1 MQKLLIVL
9 FVSIACFIVADPLF
23 FFIDPK
29 THVSIELYN
38 NLFKLSILQPFVYS
52 SVQIDSLL
60 SPDKRETMKGLMS
73 VESNFF
79 LHAFSKTGAMGLTQL
94 MPSTARELGVLNPF
108 NLFWSIDG
116 AQRYLARLENRF
128 GNLEYALAAYYE
140 GPSKVASRG
149 PSLEGLRYANKV
161 LFESKRLKDQNVCIK
176 DVLYIKPYIGVGE
189 TFSIG
194 TDLSFSMLGILD
206 VEAGVGFAKSFSQ
219 FVYMRPNI
227 SDSLG
232 LIIGEKD
239 LNLTV
244 GVSYRKLP
252 DFGVQ
257 FLLSSNDFDL
267 SVMLKVWQIYFTA
280 GISPEGLR
288 FGVVK

>member
-1 MQKLLIVL
+1 LQRLLITL

-38 NLFKLSILQPFVYS
+38 NQFKLSILQPFVYS
-52 SVQIDSLL
+52 SVPIDPLL
-60 SPDKRETMKGLMS
+60 PPNKRETMKGLMS
-73 VESNFF
+73 VESSFF

-116 AQRYLARLENRF
+116 VQRYLTKLENRF

-149 PSLEGLRYANKV
+149 VSTEGSRYANKV
-161 LFESKRLKDQNVCIK
+161 LAESRRLKDQNILIK

-189 TFSIG
+189 SFSIG
-194 TDLSFSMLGILD
+194 TELISSVLGIFD
-206 VEAGVGFAKSFSQ
+206 VEAGVGFAKSFSH

-239 LNLTV
+239 LNFTV
-244 GVSYRKLP
+244 GLAYRKLP

-257 FLLSSNDFDL
+257 FLLSLNDFDL
-267 SVMLKVWQIYFTA
+267 SMMLKVWQIYLTA
-280 GISPEGLR
+280 GISPKGLS